1 MTEINAIAPHEAK
14 FDVAL
19 PRKPSLPDGPQPNMM
34 RQIRAQSREKDTRE
48 DFEMIERVL
57 SLQHSSLALFKKS
70 GARDDQVT
78 GIAAFKDA
86 ILRLLRKIGEFFAAG
101 GPLS

>member
-1 MTEINAIAPHEAK
+1 
-14 FDVAL
+14 
-19 PRKPSLPDGPQPNMM
+19 
-34 RQIRAQSREKDTRE
+34 
-48 DFEMIERVL
+48 MIERVL
-57 SLQHSSLALFKKS
+57 SLQHSSLAPFKKP